1 MIKIFAI
8 VLFFSNLLLS
18 QLEANL
24 IASDFDQPL
33 YICSLPN
40 TNSLLVL
47 EQDGLIKII
56 KDNKVNEQPF
66 LDISD
71 RVHQTW
77 YPADERGLL
86 GLAFDPSFNKNNSF
100 YLNYINQE
108 GFTIISR
115 FKVENNLAKKNPK
128 KFY

>member
-47 EQDGLIKII
+47 EQDGLIKINRG
-56 KDNKVNEQPF
+56 DTT
-66 LDISD
+66 ISE
-71 RVHQTW
+71 VYET
-77 YPADERGLL
+77 L
-86 GLAFDPSFNKNNSF
+86 GTSKIVL
-100 YLNYINQE
+100 
-108 GFTIISR
+108 
-115 FKVENNLAKKNPK
+115 
-128 KFY
+128 

>member
-33 YICSLPN
+33 YICSLPYA
-40 TNSLLVL
+40 NSLLVL

-86 GLAFDPSFNKNNSF
+86 GLAFDPNFNRK
-100 YLNYINQE
+100 
-108 GFTIISR
+108 
-115 FKVENNLAKKNPK
+115 
-128 KFY
+128 